1 MCCDMRL
8 LNKQLRVPSWPL
20 SNMQRVIDSLEGA
33 KWFCV
38 LDLFSGFNQIVVRPK
53 DTHKLCFVTPFGSFE
68 YTRMPFGIASGP
80 AYFSMVIQ
88 EVLEPMLYKGVINY
102 LDDIAIYGRTV
113 EEVMTRLEIVLRL
126 LQHANL
132 KIKISKCHFFMKEIE
147 LLGFKIS
154 ERGIEPKLL

>member
-1 MCCDMRL
+1 
-8 LNKQLRVPSWPL
+8 
-20 SNMQRVIDSLEGA
+20 
-33 KWFCV
+33 
-38 LDLFSGFNQIVVRPK
+38 
-53 DTHKLCFVTPFGSFE
+53 
-68 YTRMPFGIASGP
+68 MPFGIASGP